1 MHETLDKHAFL
12 QENEY
17 IRYDLLELQEML
29 VKGGYL
35 DPEEASKHLAN
46 EPFEN
51 KMERAAQVFYDY
63 VVNFAP
69 ELLSPQ
75 HNSFYEAAMRS
86 LRTDPE

>member
-51 KMERAAQVFYDY
+51 KMERAA
-63 VVNFAP
+63 
-69 ELLSPQ
+69 
-75 HNSFYEAAMRS
+75 
-86 LRTDPE
+86 